1 MIAHRRWK
9 INFGKRTVWWR
20 IGLGFGSG
28 FTDISVAPSAI
39 YNFNEYVAFG
49 AGLQYKYLKQRD
61 FCVSFVWRKRNC
73 TLNPI
78 NEIQLSAELEQLR
91 VNVNGD
97 GSNTIL
103 KIIGIQDYLWEQVTA
118 LATPLL
124 VRVTMC

>member
-1 MIAHRRWK
+1 MNTSLSGGIAIQIPKTTTFFASHLYGGV
-9 INFGKRTVWWR
+9 IA
-20 IGLGFGSG
+20 L
-28 FTDISVAPSAI
+28 
-39 YNFNEYVAFG
+39 
-49 AGLQYKYLKQRD
+49 
-61 FCVSFVWRKRNC
+61 
-73 TLNPI
+73 LNPI

-97 GSNTIL
+97 GSIQIL